1 MYIGNGEIVHF
12 TGGAN
17 SDTSLAAKQRAAI
30 TRERLDVILNIA
42 NAHAT
47 PLEVVNYATEE
58 SVGDGKTIVS
68 RVGDRKTIVSR
79 ALSRVGEKGYN
90 VVTR

>member
-58 SVGDGKTIVS
+58 SVGD
-68 RVGDRKTIVSR
+68 RKTIVSR
-79 ALSRVGEKGYN
+79 ALTRVGELGYS